1 MTSQQ
6 RFQAQLDR
14 ITRPVP
20 PVENKI
26 LTGIDKHLAEQVKVY
41 EFRKKG

>member
-1 MTSQQ
+1 MTSKE

-14 ITRPVP
+14 ITGPAPKPVQ
-20 PVENKI
+20 
-26 LTGIDKHLAEQVKVY
+26 AEQVKVY